1 MYRLMAARDP
11 GAEGVFV
18 VAVRT
23 TGVFCRATCRPACR
37 SPRTSISMPPPGT
50 LWSPGSARAADAGRW
65 NHPAPAD
72 RATQPPI
79 VSS

>member
-23 TGVFCRATCRPACR
+23 TGVFCRPTCSSRQPLPQNVEFHATPWGALVAGFRPCRRCRPMEPPGTPDRAR
-37 SPRTSISMPPPGT
+37 SPRS
-50 LWSPGSARAADAGRW
+50 
-65 NHPAPAD
+65 
-72 RATQPPI
+72 
-79 VSS
+79 